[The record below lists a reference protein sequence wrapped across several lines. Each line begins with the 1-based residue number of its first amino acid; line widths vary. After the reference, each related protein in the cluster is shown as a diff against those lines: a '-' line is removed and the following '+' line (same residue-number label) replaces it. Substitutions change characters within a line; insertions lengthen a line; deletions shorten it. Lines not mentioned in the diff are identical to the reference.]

1 MEIKKI
7 LGQSNPSA
15 TTGTIVYT
23 VPDSKG
29 AVISSIVVCNQAATA
44 GTFRVYVTYGAGAP
58 VAKDYLYYDVA
69 IPANDTFSAV
79 LGITLSNA
87 DFISVYASSV
97 NMSFNIF
104 GAEFD
109 QTNVFAP

>member
-23 VPDSKG
+23 VPDLKG
-29 AVISSIVVCNQAATA
+29 AVVSSIVVCNQAGTA
-44 GTFRVYVTYGAGAP
+44 GSFRVYVTYGAAAP
-58 VAKDYLYYDVA
+58 TQKDYLYYDVA

-79 LGITLSNA
+79 LGITLSNE
-87 DFISVYASSV
+87 DFISVYASSAT
-97 NMSFNIF
+97 MSFNVF
-104 GAEFD
+104 GVEFD
-109 QTNVFAP
+109 QTNVYAP